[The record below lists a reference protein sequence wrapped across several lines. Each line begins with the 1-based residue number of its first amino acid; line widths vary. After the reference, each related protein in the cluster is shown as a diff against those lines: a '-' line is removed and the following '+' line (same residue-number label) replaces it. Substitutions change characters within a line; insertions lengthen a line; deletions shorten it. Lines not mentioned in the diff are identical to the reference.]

1 MMDARAPITLSVPVW
16 ITKSDPDDDYMKWLE
31 AKLVG
36 ADWGPGRAREVK
48 GCVGVSM
55 RIASPV
61 PPAGLSKRKQAV
73 LVRRAGSF
81 GGIRAFPPR
90 RSRLF

>member
-48 GCVGVSM
+48 GCV
-55 RIASPV
+55 
-61 PPAGLSKRKQAV
+61 
-73 LVRRAGSF
+73 
-81 GGIRAFPPR
+81 
-90 RSRLF
+90 